1 MEVSKRITELKDLK
15 GLTTNKLANK
25 AGISQSFLR
34 EVEAGTKK
42 PTVETLQY
50 ICDALEIS
58 LRDFFDEGDEDKFCK
73 DELLTEISKLTA
85 EQRKSLSGF
94 LKTL

>member
-1 MEVSKRITELKDLK
+1 M
-15 GLTTNKLANK
+15 GF
-25 AGISQSFLR
+25 SQSFLR

-42 PTVETLQY
+42 LTAGTQQY

-58 LRDFFDEGDEDKFCK
+58 LRDFFDDSSEDKFCK
-73 DELLTEISKLTA
+73 DELLSEINRLIT
-85 EQRKSLSGF
+85 EQRKSLTGF